1 MAKEPFT
8 SFKPEDFE
16 IEATSEN
23 DRYRTGRFRKLLEA
37 LKSSLSDSFENTSGY
52 VNVAGKQGTKK
63 GQHKEYRDHT
73 WLSIRFG
80 EDRDTLQ
87 FQVSLYAEGVAA
99 FINCDATSRNYRR
112 DLLTAFEE
120 HKDKCFD
127 ILKKLDSYFSSFY
140 RSFCLPSEALWF
152 ADTAALGVTFFNCST
167 SSFFW

>member
-1 MAKEPFT
+1 MAVEPFT

-63 GQHKEYRDHT
+63 GQPKEYRDHT

-80 EDRDTLQ
+80 EERDTLQ
-87 FQVSLYAEGVAA
+87 FQVSLRAEGVAA

-127 ILKKLDSYFSSFY
+127 ILKNFDDDWY
-140 RSFCLPSEALWF
+140 
-152 ADTAALGVTFFNCST
+152 VT
-167 SSFFW
+167 